1 MSCFK
6 ILLKTKPF
14 CKMFLTANIGVCPS
28 RVCNRKNWQQN
39 LLSTWFDNKNVFSN
53 SFFWHE
59 NLQNVFWQGTSVSAQ
74 VVFARPCSHL
84 FGRKITTSWTEESE
98 WTTKGGF
105 VHKWHQKLF
114 LRSLNRSPLAA
125 LALLQCQFITWL
137 PFTADSHYQ
146 RGSRKETSE
155 EEIFVGPP
163 PHTWGCT
170 KLFSSFRS
178 AKLRLEPDKANS
190 AGQHLGEPQKRCQ
203 TQK

>member
-1 MSCFK
+1 MRSNKTIEETK
-6 ILLKTKPF
+6 ISAEKH
-14 CKMFLTANIGVCPS
+14 
-28 RVCNRKNWQQN
+28 
-39 LLSTWFDNKNVFSN
+39 WFNVFDILVSAKC
-53 SFFWHE
+53 FWRR
-59 NLQNVFWQGTSVSAQ
+59 TSVSAQ
-74 VVFARPCSHL
+74 VVFALPYSHL

-105 VHKWHQKLF
+105 VHEWHQKLF
-114 LRSLNRSPLAA
+114 LRSLNRLLLVAA
-125 LALLQCQFITWL
+125 VALLQCQFITCL

-190 AGQHLGEPQKRCQ
+190 GRQHLQETQNKQMTNKQK